1 MTRQG
6 KWQAK
11 RRAAGI
17 CTICG
22 RNKLASTLRCGA
34 CLKRDL
40 DKKKRQKINADLKAA
55 GIDMEP
61 YYARLREIIAK
72 HKNNSLDR

>member
-22 RNKLASTLRCGA
+22 RNKLASTLRCGE

-40 DKKKRQKINADLKAA
+40 DKKK
-55 GIDMEP
+55 
-61 YYARLREIIAK
+61 
-72 HKNNSLDR
+72 KNNSLDVAGKPIHNTCVSD